1 MVAPDALLGKLVS
14 HYRIV
19 EKLGGGGMGVVYEV
33 EDLKLHRH
41 VALKF
46 LPEELATDPSAR
58 ERFQR
63 EAFAA
68 SALNHPS
75 ICTIHEVD
83 EADGKPYIAM
93 ELLEGQTLKHL
104 IRGKP
109 LDVEELLDLGV
120 QMADA
125 LDAAH
130 SHGIVHRDIK
140 PANIFV
146 TKRGHAKILDFGLA
160 KLTAQPRSIP
170 EPPAG
175 ATSTATTEVPE
186 AQLTSPGTA
195 LGTVAYMSPEQAR
208 GKELDARTDL
218 FSFGVVL
225 YEMATGSLPFRGDT
239 SAVIFEA
246 ILNRSP
252 VAPIRLN
259 PDLPPQLEAIINKSL
274 EKDRDLRYQSAA
286 EIRADLKRLKR
297 NISSDRVVVSGGTAG
312 AAPTRGGDPELSA
325 KKAIDSLAVLPF
337 ENASGDAANDY
348 LSEGIT
354 ETIINSLSKLPKIRV
369 APRGV
374 VSRYKG
380 KDVDAFTAAGELK
393 VRAVVTGRVLQ
404 HKDTLIVKAELVDVV
419 RQDQLWGDSYKRK
432 MSDLYDVQEEIAG
445 EIAGHLQQKLG
456 SDVHKRPPRRVTENP
471 EAYRLYL
478 QGTHQ
483 ARTWSEAGIRKAVD
497 LFQQAIALDPSY
509 ALSYAGLSYALCMMG
524 FYGYISG
531 KEAYPKGKAAAEKAL
546 EVDASLAEPHVSLGL
561 YFSQYAYEMQE
572 AIREFKRA
580 IELKADLAIAHHAYG
595 IGLNCSRRVEEAL
608 VEMRKA
614 VALDPLTILFQAHE
628 AHILHDMGR
637 DEEALQI
644 VQTNLDLY
652 PQNYFLLRMRI
663 YCCGTSGRGELAIS
677 AAQQILGGTKN
688 KAAGKALLAFAYAI
702 AGARLE
708 ALKIIEELLADANVQ
723 PDVAY
728 WMAFTYTKLGMNEE
742 AIRSLEKVAEARLG
756 LITIIGVEPGFASL
770 RSEPRF
776 QALLRKIGLSQ

>member
-1 MVAPDALLGKLVS
+1 MADSSSLNGQTISHFRVIERLGS
-14 HYRIV
+14 
-19 EKLGGGGMGVVYEV
+19 GGMGVVYEA
-33 EDLKLHRH
+33 EDLSLGRR

-46 LPEELATDPSAR
+46 LPEDLANDPHAL
-58 ERFQR
+58 ERFRR
-63 EAFAA
+63 EARAA
-68 SALNHPS
+68 SALNHPH
-75 ICTIHEVD
+75 IAVIYDVGEHE
-83 EADGKPYIAM
+83 GRHFIAM
-93 ELLEGQTLKHL
+93 ELLVGQTLGQR
-104 IRGKP
+104 ITGKP
-109 LDVEELLDLGV
+109 FEADELLEAAI
-120 QMADA
+120 QIADA

-130 SHGIVHRDIK
+130 SKGIVHRDIK
-140 PANIFV
+140 PANIFFIE
-146 TKRGHAKILDFGLA
+146 RSGIKILDFGLA
-160 KLTAQPRSIP
+160 KQTKKSEAAEVGVS
-170 EPPAG
+170 AG
-175 ATSTATTEVPE
+175 TTLDWAPDH
-186 AQLTSPGTA
+186 LTSPGLA

-208 GKELDARTDL
+208 GEELDARTDL
-218 FSFGVVL
+218 FSFGAVL
-225 YEMATGSLPFRGDT
+225 YEMLTRRQAFAGST
-239 SAVIFEA
+239 TAMIFDS
-246 ILNRSP
+246 ILNRSS
-252 VAPIRLN
+252 APLAAPN
-259 PDLPPQLEAIINKSL
+259 TQFSASMGEIIEKAL

-286 EIRADLKRLKR
+286 EIGADLKRLKR
-297 NISSDRVVVSGGTAG
+297 NIGSDRAPASSRTAG
-312 AAPTRGGDPELSA
+312 VAARKTGDLEVSA

-337 ENASGDAANDY
+337 ENASGDPSNDY

-354 ETIINSLSKLPKIRV
+354 ETIINNLSKLPKIRV

-456 SDVHKRPPRRVTENP
+456 SDAHKRPPRRVTENP

-546 EVDASLAEPHVSLGL
+546 ELDASLAEPHVSLGL
-561 YFSQYAYEMQE
+561 YFSQYAYEMQQ
-572 AIREFKRA
+572 AIREFKKA
-580 IELKADLAIAHHAYG
+580 LELKPDLAIAHHAYG
-595 IGLNCSRRVEEAL
+595 IALNCCQRVEEAL
-608 VEMRKA
+608 VEMRRA
-614 VALDPLTILFQAHE
+614 VELDPLTVLFQAHE
-628 AHILHDMGR
+628 AHMLHDLGR
-637 DEEALQI
+637 DEEALQV
-644 VQTNLDLY
+644 VQTNLELH
-652 PQNYFLLRMRI
+652 PQNYFLLRMLI

-677 AAQQILGGTKN
+677 AAQQILAGTKN

-702 AGARLE
+702 AGAREE
-708 ALKIIEELLADANVQ
+708 ALRIIDELLADANVQ
-723 PDVAY
+723 PGVAY

-742 AIRSLEKVAEARLG
+742 AIRSLERVADARLG
-756 LITIIGVEPGFASL
+756 LITIIGVEPGFAPL

-776 QALLRKIGLSQ
+776 QALLHKIGLAE